1 MDGYPF
7 WKMSGSG
14 NDFIFM
20 DHREVPWKE
29 WDLPEVARRLCR
41 RRLSVGADGLAVLIP
56 PRDPRHDFA
65 WRFFNADGSEAEMC
79 GNASRCAA
87 RFALSKG
94 LAGPV
99 MRFETLAGP
108 IDAEVRGQR
117 ALVGMG
123 APTEIRP
130 EVAVTASGRAVSLVA
145 VHTGVPHVVEFVE
158 DVDAVDVVGMG
169 RAIRHHEAFAPRG
182 TNVNFAQVVDGRTL
196 KVRTYERG
204 VEDETLACGTGA
216 AAAALA
222 AHMGGRVSA
231 PVSVMVR
238 SGRVLGI
245 HFETLGE
252 GYGPVR
258 LEGDAM
264 LIYEGVVRQD
274 ALAD

>member
-1 MDGYPF
+1 
-7 WKMSGSG
+7 
-14 NDFIFM
+14 
-20 DHREVPWKE
+20 
-29 WDLPEVARRLCR
+29 
-41 RRLSVGADGLAVLIP
+41 
-56 PRDPRHDFA
+56 
-65 WRFFNADGSEAEMC
+65 
-79 GNASRCAA
+79 
-87 RFALSKG
+87 
-94 LAGPV
+94 
-99 MRFETLAGP
+99 
-108 IDAEVRGQR
+108 
-117 ALVGMG
+117 MG